1 MFSFHKMAI
10 KATTGG
16 ALALAIM
23 TAPPLLTPWVDVG
36 ASAEAAS
43 WPEKVSKY
51 KKEKEK
57 RRFTPPS
64 QSFGR
69 KIDQLFKAAEA
80 KDWDKYGDILSGMRS
95 RYDKYAPG
103 EKVSFLWKEIEYAFA
118 IEGIKSDKNPN
129 HESDYGK
136 IVGFYEKL
144 LTFHTE
150 MRESAIR
157 QILSTLAQMHMASS
171 EFRKALSYYHEWL
184 GMGADVTPQVKFQ
197 IGQAHFFL
205 KEYTVSLEW
214 IEEAIADVEAKGEL
228 PKESWYRT
236 QKGIYYEKKNP
247 KKVASILEILVTHY
261 PKKRYWQELAVIFQ
275 QDLEQPVNS
284 LVLLDS
290 LFMQDQL
297 TKPQFLKALAY
308 GYNGNSAPYQMAKVY
323 QYGLDKGYLEENSK
337 HLKDLFFTLSQAG
350 ERNKGIK
357 VLERYIKLEPKDV
370 DMLNALSGE
379 YTSAGSYQKAVDTA
393 RKAQK
398 LKDQGRQPGLSHMRE
413 GEALFYLKS
422 YAKSAKAFERAA
434 KFEKLKKNAQSWAA
448 YVRSR
453 ISEIEATRKMEK
465 DLKAELAKGVG

>member
-23 TAPPLLTPWVDVG
+23 AAPPVLTTYVDVG
-36 ASAEAAS
+36 ASAEAAT
-43 WPEKVSKY
+43 WPEKKSKY

-57 RRFTPPS
+57 KRFTPPS

-69 KIDQLFKAAEA
+69 KIDQLIKAEEA
-80 KDWDKYGDILSGMRS
+80 KDWKKYGEVLAGMRS

-103 EKVSFLWKEIEYAFA
+103 EKVSFLWREIAYEFA
-118 IEGIKSDKNPN
+118 QESIKSEQDPN
-129 HESDYGK
+129 YESDYSK

-157 QILSTLAQMHMASS
+157 QILSALAQMHMASS
-171 EFRKALSYYHEWL
+171 DFRTALKYYHEWL
-184 GMGADVTPQVKFQ
+184 GMGQEIRPAEKFQ

-205 KEYTVSLEW
+205 KEYDLSLEW
-214 IEEAIADVEAKGEL
+214 VEEAIADVKAKGEL

-247 KKVASILEILVTHY
+247 KKVAEILEILVTHF

-275 QDLEQPVNS
+275 QDLEKPVDS
-284 LVLLDS
+284 MVLLDT

-297 TKPQFLKALAY
+297 TKAQFLKALAY
-308 GYNGNSAPYQMAKVY
+308 GYNSNSAPYQMAKVY
-323 QYGLDKGYLEENSK
+323 QYGLQKGYLEENPK

-350 ERNKGIK
+350 ERKEGIK
-357 VLERYIKLEPKDV
+357 VLERYIKLDPNDV
-370 DMLNALSGE
+370 DMMNALSGE
-379 YTSAGSYQKAVDTA
+379 YTSVGSYQKAVDTA

-422 YAKSAKAFERAA
+422 YAKAAKAFERAS
-434 KFEKLKKNAQSWAA
+434 KHDKMKKNAQSWAA
-448 YVRSR
+448 YVKSR
-453 ISEIEATRKMEK
+453 IRELEATRKMEK
-465 DLKAELAKGVG
+465 DLKEELAKGVG